1 MRIMMTAGVYFSLI
15 SACISLHYSSSC
27 IYLFM
32 LSIIAFVDNGSVES
46 LWDVK
51 TKRELEEFCEDE
63 GWAVVDVKKTG
74 MKSNSKNET

>member
-1 MRIMMTAGVYFSLI
+1 MTAGVYFSLI

>member
-1 MRIMMTAGVYFSLI
+1 MCTFHSYLHASVYNI
-15 SACISLHYSSSC
+15 RLHVY
-27 IYLFM
+27 IYFM

-74 MKSNSKNET
+74 TKSNSKNET